1 MAVKV
6 MVVEDQGIVA
16 NDVRMRLTKIG
27 YEVTGVCLSGEEAL
41 AHITTNTPDIIL
53 MDIMLGEGIDGIETS
68 GRIRE
73 TRDTPIIFLTAY
85 EDEGTLARAKK
96 VNPSGYILKPFDE
109 RDLRTA
115 IEIALNNYRMEA
127 KLRESERRFRV
138 LAQEISDAVT
148 VYAGNTLV
156 WANDAFEKL
165 TGHKPQ
171 DLVGGLE
178 PIIAEVEWLM
188 FSKRLGYWM
197 EDKDIF
203 NHHETVLATKAGR
216 MVYADVTA
224 KRIEFD
230 GRDSLL
236 LVFRDISSRKRL
248 EKDLRMMKDS
258 LQGEVEKTG
267 AQLATA
273 KERLEYS
280 EKVAAL
286 GTLAMGTEFRQQISK
301 IQGALASV
309 RKKGGDAVK
318 ADCDALESS
327 FAYVHHI
334 FGSFSALTDSLA
346 LKKDDVDISDV
357 LLVGVE
363 RFAFPK
369 EITVKTDVPVDLPF
383 VPGDREKIDFVFAC
397 LYDRAAK
404 AVQGKGTVTLSAFP
418 EDGWVVAELEDTAA
432 APLKGGLDLPIAT
445 LLVEAHGGDLELEM
459 LPKGSRVT
467 VRLPQRPEG
476 DDVFA

>member
-16 NDVRMRLTKIG
+16 NDVKMRLTKIG

-41 AHITTNTPDIIL
+41 SHIAVNKPDIIL

-68 GRIRE
+68 AKIRE
-73 TRDTPIIFLTAY
+73 TKDTPIIFLTAY

-115 IEIALNNYRMEA
+115 IEIALNNYRMES
-127 KLRESERRFRV
+127 KLRESEKKFRV

-148 VYAGNTLV
+148 VFAGK
-156 WANDAFEKL
+156 AFIWTNEAFVKL
-165 TGHKPQ
+165 TGYRPEE
-171 DLVGGLE
+171 LVDGIE
-178 PIIAEVEWLM
+178 PILAEEEWLM

-203 NHHETVLATKAGR
+203 NHHETVLKTKQGR
-216 MVYADVTA
+216 LVQADVTA
-224 KRIEFD
+224 KKIEFD
-230 GRDSLL
+230 DRPALL

-248 EKDLRMMKDS
+248 EKDLRMMKDN

-286 GTLAMGTEFRQQISK
+286 GTLAMGSDFRQQVSK
-301 IQGALASV
+301 IQSALAAV
-309 RKKGGDAVK
+309 RKKGGESVK
-318 ADCDALESS
+318 VDCDTLESS
-327 FAYVHHI
+327 FGYVLHI

-346 LKKDDVDISDV
+346 LKKEDVDISDV

-363 RFAFPK
+363 RFSFPK
-369 EITVKTDVPVDLPF
+369 EISLKTDIPVDLPC
-383 VPGDREKIDFVFAC
+383 VPGDREKLDFVFTG
-397 LYDRAAK
+397 LYERAAK
-404 AVQGKGTVTLSAFP
+404 AIQGKGTVSVSAYV
-418 EDGWVVAELEDTAA
+418 EDTWILVEIEDTAA
-432 APLKGGLDLPIAT
+432 APLKGGLDMPIAT
-445 LLVEAHGGDLELEM
+445 LLVEAHGGELETEDIG
-459 LPKGSRVT
+459 KGTRVT
-467 VRLPQRPEG
+467 VKLPLRVYEEG
-476 DDVFA
+476 A